1 MADNLIRPSGWHLWA
16 NCPGSLAM
24 RPAEEPPVGDAAH
37 EGTVAHYIAAQA
49 LKGFNE
55 RPQNFIGTEILV
67 AKLGDETAAIPTV
80 KFNGVGEVLYRC
92 TVTPYM
98 AECVE
103 KYIEYISSFQNGL
116 SISYVE
122 QSLPLKWLAGEDG
135 AEGTP
140 DSVVFDGRHLHV
152 FDLKYGREKIKAEG
166 NLQLVCYAMSAF
178 KTYVKASIDM
188 PVSMHICQP
197 QINHFE
203 EWTISIEELIKWSG
217 SARVHATTA
226 LAILKEPT
234 ETDSPEEYLNAGEHC
249 QKGYCPA
256 RPYCPT
262 LRDYMTELCDFDTLP
277 LSYDELKKRYD
288 SEAIADVYDKLKL
301 IKGWAN
307 QVEEFVISEMEK
319 GESFPGLKLVRG
331 CGGNRSWDDVEA
343 VEALMKQKRIK
354 ADVAFPRSLISPAKA
369 EAAHKTGLISKK
381 HWSEIE
387 EHITKSAGKLTAV
400 PLDDKRPAVNA
411 DGSDFEPLDTPEV
424 KTDEV
429 EAKVAK
435 TEDDDFNFLD

>member
-37 EGTVAHYIAAQA
+37 EGTVAHYIAARA

-55 RPQNFIGTEILV
+55 RPQDFIGTEILV

-178 KTYVKASIDM
+178 KTHIKTPNDI
-188 PVSMHICQP
+188 PISMHICQP

-203 EWTISIEELIKWSG
+203 EWTIPIQELIERVR
-217 SARVHATTA
+217 SAYVHATTA
-226 LAILKEPT
+226 LNILKKST
-234 ETDSPEEYLNAGEHC
+234 ETDSPEKKYGP
-249 QKGYCPA
+249 G
-256 RPYCPT
+256 
-262 LRDYMTELCDFDTLP
+262 DSIDFDIE
-277 LSYDELKKRYD
+277 DNGQ
-288 SEAIADVYDKLKL
+288 VKL
-301 IKGWAN
+301 
-307 QVEEFVISEMEK
+307 F
-319 GESFPGLKLVRG
+319 
-331 CGGNRSWDDVEA
+331 
-343 VEALMKQKRIK
+343 
-354 ADVAFPRSLISPAKA
+354 
-369 EAAHKTGLISKK
+369 
-381 HWSEIE
+381 
-387 EHITKSAGKLTAV
+387 
-400 PLDDKRPAVNA
+400 
-411 DGSDFEPLDTPEV
+411 
-424 KTDEV
+424 
-429 EAKVAK
+429 
-435 TEDDDFNFLD
+435 